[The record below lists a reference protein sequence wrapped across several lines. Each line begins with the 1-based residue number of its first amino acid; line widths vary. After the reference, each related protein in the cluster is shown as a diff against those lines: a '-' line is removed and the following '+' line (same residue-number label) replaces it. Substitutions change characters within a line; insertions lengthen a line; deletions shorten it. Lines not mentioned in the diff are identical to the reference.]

1 MKIGILT
8 DTHYNFRKGNK
19 IFHEYFEKFYKEV
32 FFPTLRKYKIDIVIH
47 MGDMFDNR
55 KSTDYWS
62 IDWTKRVI
70 LEPLKK
76 YKVHVILGNH
86 DIFYKNTTKLNSPM
100 LLLNEYTNIK
110 VYDKPSTVQ
119 VGGQDIFFIP
129 WITSESE
136 QETLDSIRNT
146 PARIAMGHLEL
157 SGFYINQGT
166 IQQHGMDK
174 GAFNKFDKVFSGH
187 YHMRNDDGKIFY
199 LGNPYQLYWSDYNDK
214 RGFTIFDTDTYE
226 LTKIDNPYEMFKI
239 CYYDEDNVEEDL
251 SSYEGCI
258 VKLIVKNKTDH
269 KKYEKFLD
277 NLNKIEPY
285 ELKIIENIQIN
296 SDFDAD
302 EAVENEDTLTLL
314 KRYVDESEIKLNKS
328 RIKDL
333 IQSIYKESFQL
344 Q

>member
-1 MKIGILT
+1 
-8 DTHYNFRKGNK
+8 
-19 IFHEYFEKFYKEV
+19 
-32 FFPTLRKYKIDIVIH
+32 

-100 LLLNEYTNIK
+100 LLLNDYKNIK

-129 WITSESE
+129 WITPESE

-146 PARIAMGHLEL
+146 PARVAMGHLEL
-157 SGFYINQGT
+157 SGFYVNQST

-174 GAFNKFDKVFSGH
+174 EALNKFDKVFSGH

-277 NLNKIEPY
+277 NLNKVEPY
-285 ELKIIENIQIN
+285 ELKVIENIQIN

>member
-1 MKIGILT
+1 MQVAIIT
-8 DTHYNFRKGNK
+8 DTHYNFKKGNK
-19 IFHEYFEKFYKEV
+19 VFHEYFEKFYKEV
-32 FFPTLRKYKIDIVIH
+32 FFPTLRKYKIDTVIH

-100 LLLNEYTNIK
+100 LLLNDYKNIK
-110 VYDKPSTVQ
+110 VYDTPSTVQ

-129 WITSESE
+129 WITPESE

-146 PARIAMGHLEL
+146 PARVAMGHLEL
-157 SGFYINQGT
+157 SGFYVNQST

-174 GAFNKFDKVFSGH
+174 EALNKFDKVFSGH

-277 NLNKIEPY
+277 NLNKVEPY
-285 ELKIIENIQIN
+285 ELKVIENIQIN

>member
-8 DTHYNFRKGNK
+8 DTHYNFKKGNK
-19 IFHEYFEKFYKEV
+19 VFHEYFEKFYKEV
-32 FFPTLRKYKIDIVIH
+32 FFPTLRKYKIDTVIH

-100 LLLNEYTNIK
+100 LLLNEYENIK

-129 WITSESE
+129 WITPESE

-146 PARIAMGHLEL
+146 PARVAMGHLEL
-157 SGFYINQGT
+157 SGFYVNQST

-174 GAFNKFDKVFSGH
+174 EALNKFDKVFSGH

-277 NLNKIEPY
+277 NLNKVEPY
-285 ELKIIENIQIN
+285 ELKVIENIQIN

>member
-1 MKIGILT
+1 MQVAIIT
-8 DTHYNFRKGNK
+8 DTHYNFKKGNK
-19 IFHEYFEKFYKEV
+19 VFHEYFEKFYKEV
-32 FFPTLRKYKIDIVIH
+32 FFPTLRKYKIDTVIH

-100 LLLNEYTNIK
+100 LLLNDYKNIK

-129 WITSESE
+129 WITPESE

-146 PARIAMGHLEL
+146 PARVAMGHLEL
-157 SGFYINQGT
+157 SGFYVNQST

-174 GAFNKFDKVFSGH
+174 EALNKFDKVFSGH

-277 NLNKIEPY
+277 NLNKVEPY
-285 ELKIIENIQIN
+285 ELKVIENIQIN

>member
-8 DTHYNFRKGNK
+8 DSHFNFRKGNK
-19 IFHEYFEKFYKEV
+19 VFHEYFEKFYKEV
-32 FFPTLRKYKIDIVIH
+32 FFPTLRKCKIDTVIH

-100 LLLNEYTNIK
+100 LLLNEYKNIK

-119 VGGQDIFFIP
+119 VGEQDLFFIP
-129 WITSESE
+129 WITPESE
-136 QETLDSIRNT
+136 QETLEAIKNT
-146 PARIAMGHLEL
+146 PARVAMGHLEL
-157 SGFYINQGT
+157 SGFYVNKT
-166 IQQHGMDK
+166 NLQQHGMDR
-174 GAFNKFDKVFSGH
+174 GAFNKFDRVFSGH

-199 LGNPYQLYWSDYNDK
+199 LGNPYQLYWSDYDDR

-226 LTKIDNPYEMFKI
+226 LTRIDNPYEMFKI

-277 NLNKIEPY
+277 KLNKIEPY
-285 ELKIIENIQIN
+285 ELKIIESIKIN

-302 EAVENEDTLTLL
+302 EEVENEDTLTLL

>member
-1 MKIGILT
+1 
-8 DTHYNFRKGNK
+8 
-19 IFHEYFEKFYKEV
+19 
-32 FFPTLRKYKIDIVIH
+32 
-47 MGDMFDNR
+47 
-55 KSTDYWS
+55 
-62 IDWTKRVI
+62 
-70 LEPLKK
+70 
-76 YKVHVILGNH
+76 
-86 DIFYKNTTKLNSPM
+86 
-100 LLLNEYTNIK
+100 
-110 VYDKPSTVQ
+110 
-119 VGGQDIFFIP
+119 
-129 WITSESE
+129 
-136 QETLDSIRNT
+136 
-146 PARIAMGHLEL
+146 
-157 SGFYINQGT
+157 
-166 IQQHGMDK
+166 MDK

-214 RGFTIFDTDTYE
+214 RGFTIFDTETYE

-251 SSYEGCI
+251 SAYEGCI

-285 ELKIIENIQIN
+285 ELKVIENIQIN

>member
-1 MKIGILT
+1 
-8 DTHYNFRKGNK
+8 
-19 IFHEYFEKFYKEV
+19 
-32 FFPTLRKYKIDIVIH
+32 

-100 LLLNEYTNIK
+100 LLLNEYKNIK

-119 VGGQDIFFIP
+119 VGEQDLFFIP
-129 WITSESE
+129 WITPESE

-146 PARIAMGHLEL
+146 PARVAMGHLEL
-157 SGFYINQGT
+157 SGFYVNQST

-174 GAFNKFDKVFSGH
+174 GVLNKFDKVFSGH

-226 LTKIDNPYEMFKI
+226 LTRIDNPYEMFKI

-258 VKLIVKNKTDH
+258 IKLIVKNKTDH

-277 NLNKIEPY
+277 SLNKVEPY
-285 ELKIIENIQIN
+285 ELKVIENIKIN

-314 KRYVDESEIKLNKS
+314 KRYVDESEIKLNKN

>member
-1 MKIGILT
+1 MQVAIIT
-8 DTHYNFRKGNK
+8 DTHYNFKKGNK
-19 IFHEYFEKFYKEV
+19 VFHEYFEKFYKEV
-32 FFPTLRKYKIDIVIH
+32 FFPTLRKYKIDTVIH

-100 LLLNEYTNIK
+100 LLLNDYKNIK
-110 VYDKPSTVQ
+110 VYDKPSTIQ
-119 VGGQDIFFIP
+119 VGGQDLFFIP
-129 WITSESE
+129 WITPESE

-146 PARIAMGHLEL
+146 PARVAMGHLEL
-157 SGFYINQGT
+157 SGFYVNQST

-174 GAFNKFDKVFSGH
+174 EALNKFDKVFSGH

-277 NLNKIEPY
+277 NLNKVEPY
-285 ELKIIENIQIN
+285 ELKVIENIQIN

>member
-1 MKIGILT
+1 MKVAILT
-8 DTHYNFRKGNK
+8 DTHYNFKKGNK
-19 IFHEYFEKFYKEV
+19 VFHEYFEKFYKEI
-32 FFPTLRKYKIDIVIH
+32 FFPNLRKYKIDTVIH

-100 LLLNEYTNIK
+100 LLLNDYKNIK

-119 VGGQDIFFIP
+119 VGEHNIFFIP
-129 WITSESE
+129 WITPESE
-136 QETLDSIRNT
+136 QETLEAIRNT
-146 PARIAMGHLEL
+146 PARVAMGHLEL
-157 SGFYINQGT
+157 SGFYVNKNSL
-166 IQQHGMDK
+166 QQHGMDRTI
-174 GAFNKFDKVFSGH
+174 FDKFEKVFSGH

-199 LGNPYQLYWSDYNDK
+199 LGNPYQLYWSDYSDK
-214 RGFTIFDTDTYE
+214 RGFTIFDTDTHE
-226 LTKIDNPYEMFKI
+226 LIRIDNPYEMFKM
-239 CYYDEDNVEEDL
+239 CYYDEDNVETDL
-251 SSYEGCI
+251 SSYSGSI
-258 VKLIVKNKTDH
+258 VKLIVKNKTDQ

-277 NLNKIEPY
+277 TLIKTEPY

-302 EAVENEDTLTLL
+302 DAVENEDTLTLL
-314 KRYVDESEIKLNKS
+314 KRYVDESEIKLNKN

>member
-8 DTHYNFRKGNK
+8 DTHFNFKKGNK
-19 IFHEYFEKFYKEV
+19 VFHEYFEKFYKEV
-32 FFPTLRKYKIDIVIH
+32 FFPTLRKYKIDTVIH

-100 LLLNEYTNIK
+100 LLLNDYKNIK

-119 VGGQDIFFIP
+119 VGEQDLFFIP
-129 WITSESE
+129 WITPESE

-146 PARIAMGHLEL
+146 PARVAMGHLEL
-157 SGFYINQGT
+157 SGFYVNKGT
-166 IQQHGMDK
+166 IQQHGMDR
-174 GAFNKFDKVFSGH
+174 GTLDKFDKVFSGH

-239 CYYDEDNVEEDL
+239 CYYDEDNIEEDL

-277 NLNKIEPY
+277 NLNKTEPY

-314 KRYVDESEIKLNKS
+314 KRYVDESEIKLNKN

>member
-1 MKIGILT
+1 MKVAIIT
-8 DTHYNFRKGNK
+8 DTHYNFKKGNK
-19 IFHEYFEKFYKEV
+19 VFHEYFEKFYKEV
-32 FFPTLRKYKIDIVIH
+32 FFPTLRKYKIDTVIH

-100 LLLNEYTNIK
+100 LLLNEYKNIK

-119 VGGQDIFFIP
+119 VGEQDLFFIP
-129 WITSESE
+129 WITPESE

-146 PARIAMGHLEL
+146 PARVAMGHLEL
-157 SGFYINQGT
+157 SGFYVNQST

-174 GAFNKFDKVFSGH
+174 GVLNKFDKVFSGH

-226 LTKIDNPYEMFKI
+226 LTRIDNPYEMFKI

-258 VKLIVKNKTDH
+258 IKLIVKNKTDH

-277 NLNKIEPY
+277 SLNKVEPY
-285 ELKIIENIQIN
+285 ELKVIENIKIN

-314 KRYVDESEIKLNKS
+314 KRYVDESEIKLNKN

>member
-1 MKIGILT
+1 MKVAILT
-8 DTHYNFRKGNK
+8 DTHYNFKKGNK
-19 IFHEYFEKFYKEV
+19 VFHEYFEKFYKEI
-32 FFPTLRKYKIDIVIH
+32 FFPNLRKYKIDTVIH

-76 YKVHVILGNH
+76 YRVHVILGNH

-100 LLLNEYTNIK
+100 LLLNDYKNIK

-119 VGGQDIFFIP
+119 VGEHNIFFIP
-129 WITSESE
+129 WITSDSE
-136 QETLDSIRNT
+136 QETLEAIRNT
-146 PARIAMGHLEL
+146 PARVAMGHLEL
-157 SGFYINQGT
+157 SGFYVNKNSL
-166 IQQHGMDK
+166 QQHGMDRSI
-174 GAFNKFDKVFSGH
+174 FDKFEKVFSGH

-199 LGNPYQLYWSDYNDK
+199 LGNPYQLYWSDYSDK
-214 RGFTIFDTDTYE
+214 RGFTIFDTDTHE
-226 LTKIDNPYEMFKI
+226 LIRIDNPYEMFKM
-239 CYYDEDNVEEDL
+239 CYYDEDNVEADL
-251 SSYEGCI
+251 SSYSGSI
-258 VKLIVKNKTDH
+258 VKLIVKNKTDQ

-277 NLNKIEPY
+277 TLIKTEPY

-302 EAVENEDTLTLL
+302 DAVENEDTLTLL
-314 KRYVDESEIKLNKS
+314 KRYVDESEIKLNKN

>member
-1 MKIGILT
+1 MQVAIIT

-19 IFHEYFEKFYKEV
+19 VFHEYFEKFYKEV
-32 FFPTLRKYKIDIVIH
+32 FFPTLRKYKIDTVIH

-100 LLLNEYTNIK
+100 LLLNDYKNIK

-119 VGGQDIFFIP
+119 VGGQDLFFIP
-129 WITSESE
+129 WITPESE

-146 PARIAMGHLEL
+146 PARVAMGHLEL
-157 SGFYINQGT
+157 SGFYVNQST

-174 GAFNKFDKVFSGH
+174 EALNKFDKVFSGH

-277 NLNKIEPY
+277 NLNKVEPY
-285 ELKIIENIQIN
+285 ELKVIENIQIN